1 MSDQHMYH
9 DSSNPPVCSFCG
21 RSADEVEKLIAGPGV
36 YICNECID
44 VCENILKEERKADH
58 KKSLPSFKL
67 PTPEEIKKYMDQYVI
82 EQDDAKTAL
91 AVAVYNHYKR
101 IMYEREEKPDDV
113 ELQKSNIL
121 MLGPT
126 GSGKTLLAQTL
137 ARFLNVP
144 FAISDAT
151 TLTEAGYVGEDVEN
165 ILLRLIQAADYD
177 ISKAEHGI
185 VYIDEIDKIAKKSE
199 NVSITRDVSG
209 EGVQQALL
217 KILEGTVASVPPQ
230 GGRKHPNQE
239 MIRIDTT
246 NILFIC
252 GGAFS
257 GIDKVIDSRLHKS
270 VMGFGADIHKP
281 DNMEMGEILQQVE
294 PEDLLKF
301 GLIPEFIGRLP
312 VIVPLHPLNEDAL
325 ARILTEPKNALVRQY
340 KKLLAMDHVDLEF
353 TDGAIHA
360 IAHQAIERN
369 TGARGLR
376 AIIEKLM
383 EKVMFEIPS
392 MKDVTRCVVTKNC
405 VEKGTEPVLEH
416 KGETSGKA
424 EKALKSEKK
433 A

>member
-1 MSDQHMYH
+1 MANKNEQ
-9 DSSNPPVCSFCG
+9 PPVCNFCG
-21 RSADEVEKLIAGPGV
+21 RSGDEVERLIAGPGV
-36 YICNECID
+36 FICNECIE
-44 VCENILKEERKADH
+44 VCRNILEEEMKTS
-58 KKSLPSFKL
+58 KKKGLPDFEL
-67 PTPEEIKKYMDQYVI
+67 PTPEKIKEYMDQYVI
-82 EQDDAKTAL
+82 EQDDAKVAL

-101 IMYEREEKPDDV
+101 IRYEEDDDGV
-113 ELQKSNIL
+113 ELQKSNII

-177 ISKAEHGI
+177 LERAQQGI

-199 NVSITRDVSG
+199 NPSITRDVSG

-239 MIRIDTT
+239 MIQLDTS

-252 GGAFS
+252 GGAFA
-257 GIDKVIDSRLHKS
+257 GIDKVIARRTTRST
-270 VMGFGADIHKP
+270 MGFGADIKKA
-281 DNMEMGEILQQVE
+281 DEKDIAEVLQNVE

-312 VIVPLHPLNEDAL
+312 VIVALHPLKEEAL
-325 ARILTEPKNALVRQY
+325 IRILSEPKNALIRQY
-340 KKLLAMDHVDLEF
+340 QKLLGMDNVELVFEEK
-353 TDGAIHA
+353 AVRA
-360 IAHQAIERN
+360 IAKKAIERN

-376 AIIEKLM
+376 AIIEKIM
-383 EKVMFEIPS
+383 TKVMYEIPG
-392 MKDVTRCVVTKNC
+392 MKDVVRCTVT
-405 VEKGTEPVLEH
+405 EDTVL
-416 KGETSGKA
+416 KGEPPRL
-424 EKALKSEKK
+424 ERKK
-433 A
+433 K